1 MRNMDDD
8 NEPTHPEVDEDRP
21 EEVVDAFARISAL
34 LRGYDDD
41 TTEWAQELREE
52 LNDLT
57 KQNLINRINVHDAD
71 SEFLGL
77 LSSIDQVP
85 DRSEEFNYR
94 QELLNPY
101 KLDNELLSLLSHVE
115 SAKTQSSK
123 RMEKLHVGFERVQHA
138 QKTVVDKIIK
148 QVRQEAGLPKLE
160 EREGELKDQVAKLQ
174 QTLKEKKETIQRNNR
189 EKQLSAEEL
198 RKKYEQETE
207 DRVRNVVTTIEQKTK
222 QLATL
227 TAANEKLKGSQST
240 VQNDLGKLLQELGQ
254 EEKAAAAE
262 AGAAMNPLH
271 RFRAS
276 VYRHANVKGASTNLF
291 ADMSSG
297 TITKELVGDSNRAL
311 EEAFAKQQEL
321 FQQITEKEQSILS
334 QRKEL
339 TALLQ
344 GEEHKA
350 LERLKKVCDNLQVKI
365 QSDDQRVKVMA
376 ALVNQMQRGE
386 VEAAAQRTTVRKTV
400 MAMAASKDKPSTL
413 GNVRARAR
421 KTPTTPKGDDALDLL
436 EDLLPLVRGGSD
448 STRETISMQLHRRL
462 YAQYYTMAHAAAR
475 SEEASSGTVLDRSG
489 VSMTG
494 PDKDKGAKAQDLPR
508 KRRITAAQSTKIQK
522 IVDMI
527 NLQHAK
533 LSSVRDD
540 EIQHILD
547 YREFAAEAE
556 RPESTLSNYSFT
568 SAKSSKAVSVKGAP
582 SDHTRLLPGADG
594 PVEAEGVTAA
604 AHKDGQKSPKGSRA
618 AADAHLR
625 IPTTADLEDQNDA
638 EFYAQNYGVKLAL
651 EHLNAFMEVLTS
663 GRSSLGPS
671 GHGSLAATDADEL
684 QTVEGLRNNIQRLIS
699 LIREMHMLSQNNKAV
714 RKTLQSEVDAK
725 LRECDQLR
733 SELLQEIEG
742 SHWPITMKAGQYEVE
757 VEQRSQRVRELKK
770 IVKQWDQRVSLKR
783 AQNIRI
789 STAVSAAS
797 TRKVSAAATK
807 LSAVEEFNRRRRNK
821 TPAGA
826 AAALAPTLPP
836 TALDIAN
843 KQIEE
848 RYSVAGKRMTVF
860 DDISSIYDA
869 AMSNIRRAD
878 PAIPHRGD
886 ASDTKGASAGGGRVT
901 GSSSMVSSVVEEGSS
916 ALQEDQASTQP
927 AYEGPSVGSADRE
940 EDQQSGGWEDLEA

>member
-1 MRNMDDD
+1 MDDD

-21 EEVVDAFARISAL
+21 EEVVDAFTRISAL
-34 LRGYDDD
+34 LRGYDAD

-57 KQNLINRINVHDAD
+57 KKNLINRINVHDAD

-101 KLDNELLSLLSHVE
+101 NLDNELLSLLSHVE

-123 RMEKLHVGFERVQHA
+123 RMEKLYVVFERVQHA

-160 EREGELKDQVAKLQ
+160 EREGELKDQVATLQ

-207 DRVRNVVTTIEQKTK
+207 DRIRTVVTTIEQKTK
-222 QLATL
+222 ELATL

-240 VQNDLGKLLQELGQ
+240 VQNDLGKILQELGQ

-262 AGAAMNPLH
+262 VGVAMNPVH

-276 VYRHANVKGASTNLF
+276 VYRHANAKGASTNLF

-297 TITKELVGDSNRAL
+297 TITKELVGDSNKAL

-339 TALLQ
+339 TTLLQ

-386 VEAAAQRTTVRKTV
+386 VEAATQRTTVRKTV
-400 MAMAASKDKPSTL
+400 MALAASKDKPSTL

-421 KTPTTPKGDDALDLL
+421 RTPTTPKGDDALDLL

-475 SEEASSGTVLDRSG
+475 SEEVTSGTGLDRSG
-489 VSMTG
+489 VSMTLT
-494 PDKDKGAKAQDLPR
+494 DKDKGAKAHDLPR

-556 RPESTLSNYSFT
+556 RPESTLSNYSVT
-568 SAKSSKAVSVKGAP
+568 SAKSSKG
-582 SDHTRLLPGADG
+582 
-594 PVEAEGVTAA
+594 
-604 AHKDGQKSPKGSRA
+604 SP
-618 AADAHLR
+618 
-625 IPTTADLEDQNDA
+625 
-638 EFYAQNYGVKLAL
+638 
-651 EHLNAFMEVLTS
+651 
-663 GRSSLGPS
+663 
-671 GHGSLAATDADEL
+671 
-684 QTVEGLRNNIQRLIS
+684 
-699 LIREMHMLSQNNKAV
+699 
-714 RKTLQSEVDAK
+714 
-725 LRECDQLR
+725 
-733 SELLQEIEG
+733 
-742 SHWPITMKAGQYEVE
+742 
-757 VEQRSQRVRELKK
+757 
-770 IVKQWDQRVSLKR
+770 
-783 AQNIRI
+783 
-789 STAVSAAS
+789 
-797 TRKVSAAATK
+797 
-807 LSAVEEFNRRRRNK
+807 
-821 TPAGA
+821 
-826 AAALAPTLPP
+826 
-836 TALDIAN
+836 
-843 KQIEE
+843 
-848 RYSVAGKRMTVF
+848 
-860 DDISSIYDA
+860 
-869 AMSNIRRAD
+869 
-878 PAIPHRGD
+878 
-886 ASDTKGASAGGGRVT
+886 
-901 GSSSMVSSVVEEGSS
+901 
-916 ALQEDQASTQP
+916 
-927 AYEGPSVGSADRE
+927 
-940 EDQQSGGWEDLEA
+940 